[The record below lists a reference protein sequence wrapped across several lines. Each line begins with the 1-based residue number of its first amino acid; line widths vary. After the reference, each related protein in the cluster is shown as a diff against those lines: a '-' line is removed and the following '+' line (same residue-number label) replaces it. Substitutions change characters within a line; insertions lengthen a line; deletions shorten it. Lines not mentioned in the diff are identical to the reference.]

1 MKNDIH
7 FWVATL
13 VRGVMALLVGSAVL
27 VIPDMA
33 TTLLLLPFAVAVSI
47 LCLAAYGILDSA
59 TIFTTSFMA
68 ASARARIALC
78 LQGIM
83 GSIVGLLLF
92 FVVFDKV
99 RLHWFLYLIG
109 LQALCTGAAEW
120 VVAKHASTQE
130 TSIWNYAASA
140 IAFLCGGAY
149 IAEAAAFGEDL
160 MPRTV
165 AFLIFGYLV
174 AFGMAECI
182 TAARM
187 LYADREADIV
197 AAVCEA

>member
-7 FWVATL
+7 FWAATL
-13 VRGVMALLVGSAVL
+13 VRGVLALLVGSAVL

-33 TTLLLLPFAVAVSI
+33 TTLLLLPFAVAISI
-47 LCLAAYGILDSA
+47 LCLAAYGMIDSA
-59 TIFTTSFMA
+59 IIFITSFMA
-68 ASARARIALC
+68 ASPRVRIALC

-83 GSIVGLLLF
+83 GSLVGILLF

-109 LQALCTGAAEW
+109 LQALCTAVAEW
-120 VVAKHASTQE
+120 IVARHAFTEGASR
-130 TSIWNYAASA
+130 WNYAAA
-140 IAFLCGGAY
+140 VIALLCGCVYTVGA
-149 IAEAAAFGEDL
+149 AKFGSDL
-160 MPRTV
+160 LPRTV
-165 AFLIFGYLV
+165 ALLVFGYLI

-187 LYADREADIV
+187 LYADREAALIG
-197 AAVCEA
+197 AVCEA